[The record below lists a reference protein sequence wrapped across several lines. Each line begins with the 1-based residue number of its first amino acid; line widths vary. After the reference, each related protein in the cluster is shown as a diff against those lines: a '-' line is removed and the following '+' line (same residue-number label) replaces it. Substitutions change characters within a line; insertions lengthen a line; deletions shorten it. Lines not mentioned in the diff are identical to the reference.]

1 MRLERYPMKHPLDF
15 QLSSVVDA
23 GPSDR
28 SILTLVLGDTPLC
41 AETQAEYVGNDYY
54 YKGSYK
60 RYVSA

>member
-1 MRLERYPMKHPLDF
+1 MKHPLDF